1 MTSTVRATL
10 LAALAM
16 AAASCGGGSSS
27 PPAVPPP
34 PPPPPAGPNVAPAWT
49 SPPAVTVQENA
60 SGVAY
65 LATATD
71 PDTATLTYTLGGTDA
86 ALFNINALT
95 HEIRFN
101 TAPDFEAPTDNG
113 ANNVYNLTL
122 QVSDGIAAPVAQTV
136 AITVSNVNAGFRV
149 RRVASGLNQP
159 IFVAGLPDNTGRI
172 IVVQRGGT
180 IRVLNGSTG
189 AASPDF
195 LSIANVDT
203 SGEKGLLTIAFSNNY
218 LSDRTFYV
226 HMNPNTANTSEI
238 RQYRAPAAPDVADP
252 ASANPIL
259 VLNQSSATN
268 HKGGFFAVD
277 PQNRLLIGFGD
288 GGNTPETAQDPND
301 LRGKILRIDP
311 TLDSFPTDAN
321 RDYSI
326 PAGNPFASGGGA
338 PEVLAMGMRNPF
350 RGSID
355 PISNSILIGDVGQST
370 VEEVDRIALNH
381 AGAPVPNFGWV
392 CREGTLP
399 FNGCANSPAFT
410 NPVAQYDRN
419 AGPAGGTTVTGG
431 VVYRGPIEDLQGQYI
446 FADFGS
452 NNLWTIPVANLVTAS
467 GNGTTILGADFT
479 NRNTAFTPDTGAGSM
494 ASVVAVG
501 TDQDGNIYFVDI
513 GGEVFRLEP
522 LP

>member
-27 PPAVPPP
+27 PPTVPP

-95 HEIRFN
+95 REIRFN
-101 TAPDFEAPTDNG
+101 TPPDFEAPTDNG

-122 QVSDGIAAPVAQTV
+122 QVSDGIAAPVSQNV
-136 AITVSNVNAGFRV
+136 AVTVSNVTAGFRV

-172 IVVQRGGT
+172 VVVQRGGT

-238 RQYRAPAAPDVADP
+238 RQYKAPAAPDVADP

-259 VLNQSSATN
+259 VLNQTSAGN
-268 HKGGFFAVD
+268 HKGGFFATD
-277 PQNRLLIGFGD
+277 PLNRLLIGFGD
-288 GGNTPETAQDPND
+288 GGNTSERAQDVNS
-301 LRGKILRIDP
+301 LFGKILRIDP
-311 TLDSFPTDAN
+311 TVDAFPADAD

-326 PAGNPFASGGGA
+326 PAGNAFATGGGA
-338 PEVLAMGMRNPF
+338 PDILAMGVRNPF

-355 PISNSILIGDVGQST
+355 RVSNSIFIGDVGETSI
-370 VEEVDRIALNH
+370 EEVDRIALDQ
-381 AGAPVPNFGWV
+381 AGNPVPNFGWV
-392 CREGTLP
+392 CREGTQAL
-399 FNGCANSPAFT
+399 NGCADLPAFT
-410 NPVAQYDRN
+410 RPVAEYSHGT
-419 AGPAGGTTVTGG
+419 GPMQGNTITGG

-452 NNLWTIPVANLVTAS
+452 NNFWTIPVASLLT
-467 GNGTTILGADFT
+467 GATVPSTSFT